1 MKILTLS
8 IFVFCLFSCE
18 NIDINSEK
26 CIEMASSNSQIDK
39 PEHGFPKRVE
49 LQDINTCINTGA
61 QSINTERA
69 SLQSNLVSNQVCGL
83 WFVILLFSCMSLQ
96 TWLKDS

>member
-1 MKILTLS
+1 M
-8 IFVFCLFSCE
+8 FCLFSCE

-26 CIEMASSNSQIDK
+26 CIEMASSDSQIDN
-39 PEHGFPKRVE
+39 PEHGFPKRAE

-69 SLQSNLVSNQVCGL
+69 SLQSNLVSNQKKSRTPPPPLPQVG
-83 WFVILLFSCMSLQ
+83 LLFYSFHACRYRHG
-96 TWLKDS
+96 